1 MSTRTRTPQNT
12 RASQNGARTAQTLVL
27 DSSAFDCLDDRLQR
41 SAGVERSELRGER
54 SEPVS
59 ERSEPV
65 SERSEPVSERSET
78 LADRC
83 GPSPGPAAAILVARC
98 RMLWLT
104 GR

>member
-65 SERSEPVSERSET
+65 SERSET